1 MMDYKYIE
9 QLLERYWQGES
20 TLEEEKILRSF
31 FTQENI
37 PSNMQC
43 YKDLFVYESSSLET
57 DALGSDFDDRML
69 ELVEDNTT
77 VKAIRINFTRRL
89 RPLLKAAACVC
100 VLIAT
105 GAVIE
110 HSIHYNEL
118 RTESNVAEVK
128 DTIDISQP
136 SVADACLADTSRALI
151 K

>member
-20 TLEEEKILRSF
+20 TLEEEKILQSF

-43 YKDLFVYESSSLET
+43 YKDLFIYERSSIET
-57 DALGSDFDDRML
+57 ETLGSDFDDRMM
-69 ELVEDNTT
+69 ELVDDNTT
-77 VKAIRINFTRRL
+77 VKAIRINFTQRL
-89 RPLLKAAACVC
+89 RPLLKAVACVC
-100 VLIAT
+100 ILIAA

-110 HSIHYNEL
+110 HSIRYNEL
-118 RTESNVAEVK
+118 KTESNVAEIK
-128 DTIDISQP
+128 DTINISQP
-136 SVADACLADTSRALI
+136 SVADACLVDTSKTLL